1 MSSRESLARRP
12 SGTAGQPV
20 RIHVERRIDH
30 VSDNLVAVQ
39 QHRLAFAGS
48 EFRIALSN
56 EYGRAP
62 VTLGVVID
70 TRPRQRVH
78 FDGAEKVTLAP
89 GELAWSDAVTM
100 NVDRNDTVTVG
111 VRAHGST
118 GLATYNPSMTHRTLL
133 MPATGRDT
141 ALPRRPRALTTQLY
155 VAGID
160 VRTPDTAPLTVVLG
174 DSVSAG
180 YGSTVHGFPGV
191 LASRYAHAI
200 LNLGIAGNRL
210 TADEIGP
217 ALQSRTGR
225 DALEARP
232 NRVIVQIG
240 INDLAAMRPRAVLDA
255 NDGVVRAERIL
266 ETAAAISCAG
276 PDVVVA
282 TLPPCDTCTYP
293 QFRRPGLREARTA
306 VNLVLGA
313 SDFDVAPIR
322 EVLEL
327 PETPG
332 VLTPE
337 FDCGDGIHTHDA
349 GASAIADLLADMI
362 GQTPERSSTRRAHST
377 VA

>member
-1 MSSRESLARRP
+1 M
-12 SGTAGQPV
+12 
-20 RIHVERRIDH
+20 
-30 VSDNLVAVQ
+30 SDNLVAVQ
-39 QHRLAFAGS
+39 HHRLAFAGS

-62 VTLGVVID
+62 VTLSVEID
-70 TRPRQRVH
+70 TRPPQHVH

-89 GELAWSDAVTM
+89 GELAWSDRVTPH
-100 NVDRNDTVTVG
+100 VDRNDTVAIG

-118 GLATYNPSMTHRTLL
+118 ELATYNPSMTHRTLL
-133 MPATGRDT
+133 TPATRRDT
-141 ALPRRPRALTTQLY
+141 ALPRHTRTLTTQLY

-160 VRTPDTAPLTVVLG
+160 VLTPDTAPLTVALG

-191 LASRYAHAI
+191 LAYRHGYAI

-217 ALQSRTGR
+217 ALQSRTAR

-232 NRVIVQIG
+232 DRVVVQIG
-240 INDLAAMRPRAVLDA
+240 INDLAATHPGAVLDA
-255 NDGVVRAERIL
+255 NDGVVLAERIL

-282 TLPPCDTCTYP
+282 TLPPCDTSMDP
-293 QFRRPGLREARTA
+293 QFSRPGLREARTA
-306 VNLVLGA
+306 VNQVLVA
-313 SDFDVAPIR
+313 SDFDVAPIH
-322 EVLEL
+322 EVLEH

-332 VLTPE
+332 VLAPE
-337 FDCGDGIHTHDA
+337 FDCGDGIHANDA

-362 GQTPERSSTRRAHST
+362 GQTPETLVHSARPFHGGVSGRT
-377 VA
+377 VTTPG